1 MNPGPRPHNTLLHL
15 ALSHHARVE
24 LDLPKRAFIASDI
37 LLQNRHERLGLLWA
51 QINSLK
57 IAHLDLR
64 LALLL
69 QGTKNQEKIPNVHAH
84 LHAVGIALAVIVCI
98 NQLDIGL
105 CRDCHKAIS
114 LSGVRREGKRVALR
128 REINRSASSLGVMV
142 RKEDSPP
149 WFSPLWKFSSKVGF
163 LGRLSVKSMLTCLSV
178 RNH

>member
-51 QINSLK
+51 EINSLK

-69 QGTKNQEKIPNVHAH
+69 QCAKHQEKIPHVHAN
-84 LHAVGIALAVIVCI
+84 LHAVRIALTVIVCI
-98 NQLDIGL
+98 NQLDVGL
-105 CRDCHKAIS
+105 SWHGHKAIS
-114 LSGVRREGKRVALR
+114 VTGVAREGKRLALR
-128 REINRSASSLGVMV
+128 REINLSASSLGVMV

-149 WFSPLWKFSSKVGF
+149 LCAPPGKFSSKVGSST
-163 LGRLSVKSMLTCLSV
+163 RLF
-178 RNH
+178 